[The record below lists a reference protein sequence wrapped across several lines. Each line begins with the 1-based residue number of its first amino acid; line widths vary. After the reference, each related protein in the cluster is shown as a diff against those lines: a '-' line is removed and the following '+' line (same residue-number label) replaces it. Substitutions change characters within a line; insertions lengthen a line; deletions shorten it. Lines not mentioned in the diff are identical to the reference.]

1 MIFSPFGSRERGSRL
16 FFPFAAAKVSI
27 DKTAREWYNG

>member
-16 FFPFAAAKVSI
+16 LFPFAAARFSTVSI
-27 DKTAREWYNG
+27 DKYTRE